1 MLHDTPGLSCDASR
15 SKCVRRPQHT
25 LDDLPTGK
33 KINFMMTCK
42 LAQMQMT
49 NCIWGYSVNSL
60 HVARFDPVFFYTVKP
75 AAGNLVN
82 GLPFQTRALRGV
94 EMATVE
100 RRSEPYDET

>member
-42 LAQMQMT
+42 LAQIQLT
-49 NCIWGYSVNSL
+49 NCIWGYSINSL

-75 AAGNLVN
+75 GSGV
-82 GLPFQTRALRGV
+82 PFQTRALRGV

-100 RRSEPYDET
+100 TRLEPYDET